1 MLYKN
6 PYILKR
12 HLVFALISTCN
23 VLMKTSSTWRICWQI
38 DFLNS
43 SRLNILNL
51 RIVRLCVISPEFFY
65 FDFFLHVSECVSP
78 LSVNTLEHRLTTFA
92 LIYWS
97 LFVNTRVCNNLS
109 SNQSFS
115 VIEKRGRVTTNKL
128 LIKWLWVLDILY
140 LIYKLNCIFFYIYI
154 LCVLNVSDTRWI
166 DWLINCW
173 LLNVQ

>member
-1 MLYKN
+1 
-6 PYILKR
+6 
-12 HLVFALISTCN
+12 
-23 VLMKTSSTWRICWQI
+23 MKTSSTWIICWQI

-140 LIYKLNCIFFYIYI
+140 LIYKLNCIFFLYIHFMCI
-154 LCVLNVSDTRWI
+154 KRLRHKVN
-166 DWLINCW
+166 WLIDK
-173 LLNVQ
+173 LLIAKRPVANIL